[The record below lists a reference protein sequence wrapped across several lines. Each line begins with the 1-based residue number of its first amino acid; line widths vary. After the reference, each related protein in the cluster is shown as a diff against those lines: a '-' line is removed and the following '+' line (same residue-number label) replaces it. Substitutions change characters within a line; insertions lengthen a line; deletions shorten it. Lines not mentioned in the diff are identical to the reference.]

1 MNASFLSS
9 FISHVRSPHF
19 PLSSLL
25 QTCSITRADVDG
37 NGLGCLE
44 LKTSDDVD
52 AAMKLDQ
59 SEFKN
64 SLMEDGVTI
73 TVARPD
79 DFKSPE
85 PAADG
90 GGGGGGGGGGDND
103 VDEDGRDRRRSR
115 SRSRDGDDEED
126 SSKKAEDADG
136 DKASE
141 APAEEEEK

>member
-1 MNASFLSS
+1 M
-9 FISHVRSPHF
+9 
-19 PLSSLL
+19 
-25 QTCSITRADVDG
+25 DG

-90 GGGGGGGGGGDND
+90 GGGGGGGGGDND

-136 DKASE
+136 DASCICTTLAVLLDLLRTGVGGALLVE
-141 APAEEEEK
+141 GVAVDSALLALA

>member
-19 PLSSLL
+19 PLPSLL

-90 GGGGGGGGGGDND
+90 GGGGGGGGDND

>member
-1 MNASFLSS
+1 M
-9 FISHVRSPHF
+9 
-19 PLSSLL
+19 
-25 QTCSITRADVDG
+25 DG

-90 GGGGGGGGGGDND
+90 SVGSSVQGEQRAFT
-103 VDEDGRDRRRSR
+103 VFVRRSWR
-115 SRSRDGDDEED
+115 G
-126 SSKKAEDADG
+126 
-136 DKASE
+136 ASDFWRLTFGFR
-141 APAEEEEK
+141 